1 MSVLYAFLI
10 GINAYHQPGVESGKK
25 AAAEIVALKK
35 NLFSI
40 LENKPA
46 QNFSVEELAHITDKQ
61 DSADLI
67 FQSAGVIK
75 TNGEDQRKIGS

>member
-1 MSVLYAFLI
+1 
-10 GINAYHQPGVESGKK
+10 
-25 AAAEIVALKK
+25 EIVALKK

-46 QNFSVEELAHITDKQ
+46 KNFSVEELAHITDKQ

-67 FQSAGVIK
+67 FSLLESLKMNGRIKGTSEADPDLRRYSAK
-75 TNGEDQRKIGS
+75 S